1 MRRTTLLASPIPLLV
16 VAAAVNLRTCDTQTY
31 SIASDSTATSA
42 TADLADA
49 PGAVRDTFLG
59 RAYLPSVL
67 PSAKDLNGYAGYVLN
82 VYGTKGQNGICV
94 QDPTRAPV
102 LDPIS
107 YIAAGKQPR
116 TDPIGDILTS
126 ILVRKGGNASG
137 GFLSFVSVE
146 LTDSMR
152 AEVVVEDV
160 ARQSAA
166 DLLDTPRLA
175 VLAGTPTRVGVCARE
190 IVIVA
195 QLTSFKTRTY
205 RELERKAK
213 LAGYGLAVDGKLFGG
228 ASSFTNRY
236 RLFIE
241 SRPIDAFRGPAPKPD
256 TVSRITLK
264 RLKFQFPLPPRQR

>member
-1 MRRTTLLASPIPLLV
+1 MRRTTLLASPILFLV
-16 VAAAVNLRTCDTQTY
+16 AAAAVNLDACPPRPY
-31 SIASDSTATSA
+31 SVVSDSTPKSA

-67 PSAKDLNGYAGYVLN
+67 PSAKDLSGYAGYVLN
-82 VYGTKGQNGICV
+82 VYGTKGQDGICV

-107 YIAAGKQPR
+107 YIAAGRQPS
-116 TDPIGDILTS
+116 TDPVGDILTS
-126 ILVRKGGNASG
+126 ILVRKGGSASG
-137 GFLSFVSVE
+137 GFLSFVTLE
-146 LTDSMR
+146 LNDSMR

-175 VLAGTPTRVGVCARE
+175 ALAGTPPRAGVCARE
-190 IVIVA
+190 IVLVA
-195 QLTSFKTRTY
+195 ELTSFKTRTY

-213 LAGYGLAVDGKLFGG
+213 LAGYGLAVDGKLFGS

-256 TVSRITLK
+256 TVSRITIK
-264 RLKFQFPLPPRQR
+264 RLKFQFPLLPRQR